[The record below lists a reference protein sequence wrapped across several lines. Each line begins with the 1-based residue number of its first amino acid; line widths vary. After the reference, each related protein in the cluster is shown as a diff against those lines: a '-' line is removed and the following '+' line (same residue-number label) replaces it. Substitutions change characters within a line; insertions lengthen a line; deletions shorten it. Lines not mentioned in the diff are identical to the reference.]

1 MINNNVF
8 AGSTLSKV
16 LCAVGFTLFSFF
28 YLHYMQFGLL
38 SLEQHVLSGGT
49 THYERNIGTTI
60 IMCVLWALNLFV
72 SRLTRLNGN
81 CYSLVYVPSMCL
93 LLMLTSAT
101 VTTDNEVSA
110 SLSSIC
116 FAVIICALFVLFAIF
131 AHNKKYLT
139 SDIAWR
145 HQPMSMLWKNLS
157 ILLVLI
163 FVVCIGGNTDKA
175 LHNRLYIESLLIDKK
190 YDKAVEYS
198 KRLDIDDKN
207 ITMLRAYALSK
218 CKKMGDLLFEGSVYG
233 KSEALLPNGKSI
245 KTLILSDAE
254 IFKMLAKRKKGHYST
269 MRYLKFLKDNGVAY
283 KSVTDYLLCGYL
295 LNKNLDS
302 FVRELQHKYNVQSS
316 TLPKHYKEALILY
329 THLRANPEFVYHDAV
344 LDADYS
350 DMQKLAVENKSTGH
364 KEAYVKEAFGNTYW
378 YYYLYK

>member
-72 SRLTRLNGN
+72 SKLTRLKGN

-101 VTTDNEVSA
+101 VTTDNEVCA

-269 MRYLKFLKDNGVAY
+269 MRYLKFLKDNGVAF

-344 LDADYS
+344 LEADYS
-350 DMQKLAVENKSTGH
+350 DMQKLAVENKYTRH
-364 KEAYVKEAFGNTYW
+364 KEAYVKEAIVNTY
-378 YYYLYK
+378 

>member
-72 SRLTRLNGN
+72 SKLTRLKGN

-101 VTTDNEVSA
+101 VTTDNEVCA

-218 CKKMGDLLFEGSVYG
+218 GKKMGDLLFEGSVYG

-329 THLRANPEFVYHDAV
+329 TH
-344 LDADYS
+344 
-350 DMQKLAVENKSTGH
+350 
-364 KEAYVKEAFGNTYW
+364 
-378 YYYLYK
+378 